1 MEEAHM
7 TAAQSIAYLPL
18 LGIGII
24 IFCVLSFVFPY
35 GARFRDK
42 VQKVSAFGLNMEI
55 SVITF
60 FVLIGFAC
68 SFTGI
73 FLKVRD
79 YEDRLTKATQA
90 REAAEFAFAQSQKMQ
105 ISALVTLKDVAVG
118 QLPKLEELRGLCR
131 MINQKDFT
139 EVKVTRGIVGTQFRI
154 TFDDLTRTS
163 VISSLV
169 LEETKPGGRRWIYD
183 RPISPFEPNFVLEA
197 EK

>member
-1 MEEAHM
+1 
-7 TAAQSIAYLPL
+7 
-18 LGIGII
+18 
-24 IFCVLSFVFPY
+24 
-35 GARFRDK
+35 
-42 VQKVSAFGLNMEI
+42 
-55 SVITF
+55 
-60 FVLIGFAC
+60 
-68 SFTGI
+68 
-73 FLKVRD
+73 
-79 YEDRLTKATQA
+79 
-90 REAAEFAFAQSQKMQ
+90 
-105 ISALVTLKDVAVG
+105 
-118 QLPKLEELRGLCR
+118 